1 MKKVLDDEEGDGD
14 TDKFIDIDDVTL
26 DDVDNATAVELR
38 PVSFDPELPG
48 MWALHSVRGRIQH
61 DPSFFPDPEH
71 STWMGTCDGA
81 VIWAG
86 QESWSIGV

>member
-48 MWALHSVRGRIQH
+48 M
-61 DPSFFPDPEH
+61 
-71 STWMGTCDGA
+71 
-81 VIWAG
+81 
-86 QESWSIGV
+86 